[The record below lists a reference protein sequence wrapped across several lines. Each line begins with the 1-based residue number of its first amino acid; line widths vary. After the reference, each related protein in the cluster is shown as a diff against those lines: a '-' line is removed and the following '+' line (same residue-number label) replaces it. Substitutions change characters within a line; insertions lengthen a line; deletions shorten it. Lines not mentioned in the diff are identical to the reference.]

1 MYREETLR
9 HVGHNGLVDAGSE
22 KIQAALPNEAAGGVA
37 ACMTAV
43 FQTDVERGVHCDG
56 LYRQ

>member
-1 MYREETLR
+1 
-9 HVGHNGLVDAGSE
+9 
-22 KIQAALPNEAAGGVA
+22 VA